1 MVLLMWEDLHDLV
14 KLVSVNGRSDSLQ
27 VVLRIFG
34 KVSPHYDL
42 SRVYVFVIG
51 QVDIVSIFI

>member
-14 KLVSVNGRSDSLQ
+14 KLVSVNGRGDSLQ

-34 KVSPHYDL
+34 KVSTHYDL